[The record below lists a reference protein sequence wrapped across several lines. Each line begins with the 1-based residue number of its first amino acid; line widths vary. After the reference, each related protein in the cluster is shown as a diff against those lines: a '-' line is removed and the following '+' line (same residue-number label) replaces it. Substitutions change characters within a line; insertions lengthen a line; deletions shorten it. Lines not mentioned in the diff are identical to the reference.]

1 MAKPSPRRLSR
12 TLIIIGVLAV
22 VIIGLY
28 LNRAYAYI
36 YNEMGRLH
44 LESSDNKG
52 LYTINPAA
60 ASTSATTLVYAALGD
75 SLTAGVGTTKYEDS
89 YPYLVA
95 QKLAGSDQRVV
106 VQDLGIPGERTKGL
120 LADVVPLANNNQ
132 PNIITVLIGVNDIH
146 NQVSTATFRQNYD
159 AILTQIA
166 KNSTAQIYTIS
177 IPFIG
182 ANTLMLPPYQWYFDS
197 RTREFNAIIQDL
209 SRQHQVTYIDIYTP
223 TENLFKQAG
232 PHYSADLFH
241 PSAAGYQVWAKIIYD
256 SIHH

>member
-1 MAKPSPRRLSR
+1 MAKPSRYQLSWS
-12 TLIIIGVLAV
+12 LIIIGVLTV

-36 YNEMGRLH
+36 YDEMGRVN

-52 LYTINPAA
+52 MYTINSA
-60 ASTSATTLVYAALGD
+60 ASSTAATTLVYAALGD

-95 QKLAGSDQRVV
+95 QKLAGADQRVV
-106 VQDLGIPGERTKGL
+106 VQDLGIPGEQTKGL

-146 NQVSTATFRQNYD
+146 NQVAAATFRKNYD
-159 AILTQIA
+159 AILTRLA
-166 KNSTAQIYTIS
+166 KNSTARIYTIS

-182 ANTLMLPPYQWYFDS
+182 ADTLMWPPYQWYFNS
-197 RTREFNAIIQDL
+197 RTQEFNTIIQDL

-223 TENLFKQAG
+223 TVNIFKQAG
-232 PHYSADLFH
+232 SHYSADRFH
-241 PSAAGYQVWAKIIYD
+241 PSAAGYQIWANLIYD
-256 SIHH
+256 SLHH